1 MEQAAARELPLG
13 RSADFAAVDHEVI
26 AADFKTRHPLTE
38 HLRQWEAKLFHIYM
52 MTGRNNMRE
61 IHRTEVVVDGSASR
75 KAPDYLDA
83 VPQTVIGVYLRF
95 DPLVASDDDRRPVDL
110 EEQNVP

>member
-75 KAPDYLDA
+75 AA
-83 VPQTVIGVYLRF
+83 
-95 DPLVASDDDRRPVDL
+95 ADDRNAIAQRAFPVHS
-110 EEQNVP
+110 PGYR